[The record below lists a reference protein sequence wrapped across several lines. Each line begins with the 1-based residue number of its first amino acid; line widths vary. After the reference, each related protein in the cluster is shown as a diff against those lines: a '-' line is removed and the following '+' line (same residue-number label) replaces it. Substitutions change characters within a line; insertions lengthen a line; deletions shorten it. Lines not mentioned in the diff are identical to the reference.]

1 MKTRTVRIRAVFR
14 PDDPDAV
21 NVLRLAAAANDLDIL
36 ARMLIEKKEDAAAH
50 GKRRYALRM
59 TALHLS
65 DVKDL
70 LNHPDFDRVVT
81 RCSRRRGFRD
91 LPEAARV
98 LRETANRGPLRE
110 VMGLARN
117 GYAGHYDP
125 GLFARALAQVESFE
139 LMDLPGQGCRH
150 NVVDRLFDISLVEVS
165 HARYRRGDEEESIR
179 AAMNDLLDLHGALIP
194 VVQGL
199 VAGLYAEA
207 EGF

>member
-1 MKTRTVRIRAVFR
+1 MRTRTVRIRAVLK
-14 PDDPDAV
+14 PDDPDAI

-59 TALHLS
+59 TALHIS
-65 DVKDL
+65 DIKGL
-70 LNHPDFDRVVT
+70 LNHQDFDRVVA
-81 RCSRRRGFRD
+81 RCSRRRGFGD
-91 LPEAARV
+91 LANAARV
-98 LRETANRGPLRE
+98 LREVVNRGALRE

-117 GYAGHYDP
+117 GYAGHYDAV
-125 GLFARALAQVESFE
+125 LFAKALAQVEPSE
-139 LMDLPGQGCRH
+139 LMDLPSQGCRH

-165 HARYRRGDEEESIR
+165 HSRYRRGDEEESIK
-179 AAMNDLLDLHGALIP
+179 AAINDLLDLQGALIP

>member
-1 MKTRTVRIRAVFR
+1 MKSRTVRIRAVFK

-36 ARMLIEKKEDAAAH
+36 ARMLIEKKEDEAAH

-59 TALHLS
+59 TALHMS
-65 DVKDL
+65 DIKGL
-70 LNHPDFDRVVT
+70 LNHPDFDRVVA
-81 RCSRRRGFRD
+81 RCARRRSLD
-91 LPEAARV
+91 ALPEHAKTLRAAI
-98 LRETANRGPLRE
+98 NRGPLGD

-117 GYAGHYDP
+117 GYAGHYDAEH
-125 GLFARALAQVESFE
+125 FANALAQVESSE
-139 LMDLPGQGCRH
+139 LMDLPGHGCRH

-165 HARYRRGDEEESIR
+165 HSRYKLKDVEESIV
-179 AAMNDLLDLHGALIP
+179 AAMNDLLDLQRALIA